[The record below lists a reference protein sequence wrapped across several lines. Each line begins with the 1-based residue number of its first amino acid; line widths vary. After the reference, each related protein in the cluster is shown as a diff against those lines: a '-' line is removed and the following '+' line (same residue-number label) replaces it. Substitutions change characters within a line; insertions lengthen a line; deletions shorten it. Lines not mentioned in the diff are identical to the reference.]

1 MKEKVTSVPGKVTGR
16 MVVVHKQME
25 SQEMAWGS
33 RLFRLGFQVLL
44 FGERD
49 EGVKKSKRSG

>member
-1 MKEKVTSVPGKVTGR
+1 MTSVPGKVTGR